1 MGAPR
6 QWPEKDMIKNL
17 MAEDQPQ
24 NNNAEKAHFLKGIN
38 AWAPR

>member
-17 MAEDQPQ
+17 TTEDQP
-24 NNNAEKAHFLKGIN
+24 
-38 AWAPR
+38 